1 MNNLQELINI
11 AIASGMATIYFTL
24 GFLAAM
30 VAEGIG
36 AVISMYIERY
46 KENKLHP
53 KKLCITI
60 DLSKLPNNVF
70 RYHQLIRNRSR
81 FDWEDYIY
89 SSLEDNFSYT
99 HSDADLLEM
108 ARIDEGRKL

>member
-1 MNNLQELINI
+1 MNNLQELIDI

-46 KENKLHP
+46 KESKLHP
-53 KKLCITI
+53 KKLFITV
-60 DLSKLPNNVF
+60 DLAKLPNNVY
-70 RYHQLIRNRSR
+70 RYHQLVRSR
-81 FDWEDYIY
+81 SHEDWEDYIY
-89 SSLEDNFSYT
+89 TSLEDNFVLT
-99 HSDADLLEM
+99 HVDADLEEM
-108 ARIDEGRKL
+108 SHIDK